1 MNSLLGKT
9 SLQKKNGGGEATAYL
24 IQGVSE
30 LLPVLLVL
38 LVLQE
43 LLHLVNVYMGYNC
56 FYLPCILYHLSIN
69 SRPQNVG

>member
-9 SLQKKNGGGEATAYL
+9 SLQKKKWGGEAYL

-69 SRPQNVG
+69 SRPQNVV